1 MPALL
6 SAELAGQAQSD
17 ADALPVSAVVAPAG
31 HAEHVEAAVASEN
44 VPCAHT
50 AQLRPSISVP
60 AGHAHTSEPPETT
73 ADMSESAHAHADA
86 EVEPAGL
93 LAPGGQSVHDTVPS
107 LSLNVLAGH
116 CSHSALTP
124 SGPYVPFSHF
134 LHPLE
139 PAALVRPLPH
149 AAQSPNEALPV
160 PATEVPAGQ
169 SMHRV
174 MPTSSA

>member
-1 MPALL
+1 MTAFAQTH
-6 SAELAGQAQSD
+6 AELEEDPLG
-17 ADALPVSAVVAPAG
+17 LVVD
-31 HAEHVEAAVASEN
+31 S
-44 VPCAHT
+44 
-50 AQLRPSISVP
+50 
-60 AGHAHTSEPPETT
+60 
-73 ADMSESAHAHADA
+73 
-86 EVEPAGL
+86 
-93 LAPGGQSVHDTVPS
+93 GQSVQDTAPS

-169 SMHRV
+169 SMHRAS
-174 MPTSSA
+174 PISSA